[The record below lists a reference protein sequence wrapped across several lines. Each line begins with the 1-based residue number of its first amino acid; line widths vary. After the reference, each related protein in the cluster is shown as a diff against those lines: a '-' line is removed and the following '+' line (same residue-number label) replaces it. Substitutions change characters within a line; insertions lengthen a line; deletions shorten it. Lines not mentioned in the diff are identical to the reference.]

1 MNRSG
6 WPFFSSF
13 FLFCCLVILICLR
26 LLVSISSSL
35 FPSAVLLTAAASVF
49 SSSFH
54 PRPHQHL
61 LPLPPLPPGLLLP
74 HWQPPGP
81 HFLTSLPIVG
91 TPLPRFISSTASFFS
106 LRSLAVISELVSTA
120 VSDMVGRPGYPVQQA
135 KEKARFTDSS
145 STVPS
150 PHLMRGCTDLWPRR
164 TGS

>member
-1 MNRSG
+1 MNCSG

-13 FLFCCLVILICLR
+13 FLFCCLVILICFL

-35 FPSAVLLTAAASVF
+35 FPSAALLPAAASVF

-61 LPLPPLPPGLLLP
+61 LRLPPLPPGLLLP
-74 HWQPPGP
+74 YWQPPGP
-81 HFLTSLPIVG
+81 HFLTSLPTAG

-120 VSDMVGRPGYPVQQA
+120 VSDMVGRPGYPAQQT
-135 KEKARFTDSS
+135 KKKAQFTDSG

-150 PHLMRGCTDLWPRR
+150 PQLMRGCTDLRPPCA
-164 TGS
+164 GS

>member
-1 MNRSG
+1 MNCTG

-13 FLFCCLVILICLR
+13 CLFCCLVILICL

-49 SSSFH
+49 SYSFH
-54 PRPHQHL
+54 PHPHQHL

-91 TPLPRFISSTASFFS
+91 TPLPRFISSTASLFS
-106 LRSLAVISELVSTA
+106 LRSLVVISELVSTV
-120 VSDMVGRPGYPVQQA
+120 VSDMVGRPGYLVQQA
-135 KEKARFTDSS
+135 KEKARFTDSG

-150 PHLMRGCTDLWPRR
+150 PLLMRECTDLRPRR
-164 TGS
+164 AGS